1 MFFDEV
7 VSLFTDIHILS
18 IVLLVVGIVLLALE
32 LFVIPGFGV
41 TGILGICCLVGA
53 LISHAYIS
61 GSLTQFFM
69 LLFLTLVLLAILF
82 GMFVVSVKKGWISK
96 TPFILSGTAVSNEY
110 FEKAEKEIQGLLGK
124 TGVCISKINPTG
136 IILIDGKEYE
146 AFARGGVIEKDC
158 QIVVSCV
165 ENSKI
170 IVERKQK

>member
-1 MFFDEV
+1 MFFDEI

-18 IVLLVVGIVLLALE
+18 IVLLVIGIVLLALE

-53 LISHAYIS
+53 LITHAYIS

-69 LLFLTLVLLAILF
+69 LLFLILILLAILF
-82 GMFVVSVKKGWISK
+82 GIFILSAKKGWISR
-96 TPFILSGTAVSNEY
+96 TPFILSGTAVSKEY
-110 FEKAEKEIQGLLGK
+110 FENAEKEIQELLGK
-124 TGVCISKINPTG
+124 TGVCLSKINPMG
-136 IILIDGKEYE
+136 IILINGKEYE
-146 AFARGGVIEKDC
+146 ALARGGVIEKDC
-158 QIVVSCV
+158 EIVVSSV